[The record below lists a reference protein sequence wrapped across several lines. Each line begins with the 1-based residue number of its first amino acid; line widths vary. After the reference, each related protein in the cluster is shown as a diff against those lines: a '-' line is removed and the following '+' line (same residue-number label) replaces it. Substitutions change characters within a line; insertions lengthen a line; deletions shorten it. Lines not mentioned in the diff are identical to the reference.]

1 MMKWWLAENERDE
14 PWTVY
19 SLGRTMAAEGE
30 SKASHKTIQ
39 SKL

>member
-19 SLGRTMAAEGE
+19 SLGRTIDAEGE
-30 SKASHKTIQ
+30 NKASRKKIQ